1 MLIPSFVTTTEEL
14 DQIARLSAAN
24 LAANLSAAE
33 KAKEG
38 FVTWPYTPESL
49 RTLHSVTPSILVK
62 DGDQVVGYA
71 IVLIRECAAVYQPL
85 EEAMHYFGSVRYEG
99 KSLLDYRVYFMG
111 QICVHPDYRGKGV
124 FGLLYDFHRQQLFPQ
139 YEMLI
144 TEISTANPRSLRA
157 HERTGFVIVDTRRDE
172 MDEWDLVLWDW
183 RQGQS

>member
-1 MLIPSFVTTTEEL
+1 MLTPAFVTTTGEL
-14 DQIARLSAAN
+14 DQIAHLSAAN
-24 LAANLSAAE
+24 LVTNLTAAE
-33 KAKEG
+33 KEREG

-49 RTLHSVTPSILVK
+49 RILHSVTPSILVK

-71 IVLIRECAAVYQPL
+71 IVLTRECAAVYPPL
-85 EEAMHYFGSVRYEG
+85 EEAMPYFGTVPYQG

-124 FGLLYDFHRQQLFPQ
+124 FGLLYDFHRQQLFPR

-157 HERTGFVIVDTRRDE
+157 HQRTGFVIVDTRRDE
-172 MDEWDLVLWDW
+172 MDEWDLVVWDW
-183 RQGQS
+183 R